1 MKIRIDNARLLMPDL
16 TVSEGSILTEDG
28 LIAAVG
34 DIPDGECD
42 EVIDAHR
49 NLVMPGFNDAHTHSA
64 MTFLR
69 SLADDLPLDR
79 WLHESVFPREAKLT
93 AEDIYDLTRLAVLEY
108 LTSGIT
114 SCFDMYF
121 FPDAFASALTDS
133 GFRGVFC
140 GSVTGDPSA
149 AEKLEQDYLRFNGK
163 DPLISYILGFHA
175 EYTASEELLR
185 EVSALSH
192 KYKAPV
198 FSHSS
203 ETRSEVEGCISRHG
217 ATPTVYLDSLGLYDN
232 GGGGFH
238 CVHMTDEDIGIYR
251 SKGLFAVTNPCS
263 NAKLAS
269 GIAPLL
275 KMHKSGVR
283 LAVGTDGA
291 ASNNALDMFR
301 EMYLAAVLQK
311 ILCDDAE
318 ALPAEEVLSA
328 ALSGSADAM
337 GINSGRLEAG
347 RNADI
352 IMIDLDTPNM
362 QPINSIVRNIV
373 YSGSKTN
380 VKMTMVG
387 GRILYRDGEF
397 FVGESPEKIYEK
409 ANSIANRISSQ
420 M

>member
-1 MKIRIDNARLLMPDL
+1 
-16 TVSEGSILTEDG
+16 
-28 LIAAVG
+28 
-34 DIPDGECD
+34 
-42 EVIDAHR
+42 
-49 NLVMPGFNDAHTHSA
+49 
-64 MTFLR
+64 
-69 SLADDLPLDR
+69 
-79 WLHESVFPREAKLT
+79 
-93 AEDIYDLTRLAVLEY
+93 
-108 LTSGIT
+108 
-114 SCFDMYF
+114 
-121 FPDAFASALTDS
+121 
-133 GFRGVFC
+133 
-140 GSVTGDPSA
+140 
-149 AEKLEQDYLRFNGK
+149 
-163 DPLISYILGFHA
+163 
-175 EYTASEELLR
+175 
-185 EVSALSH
+185 
-192 KYKAPV
+192 
-198 FSHSS
+198 
-203 ETRSEVEGCISRHG
+203 
-217 ATPTVYLDSLGLYDN
+217 SLGLYDN

-328 ALSGSADAM
+328 ALTGSADAM